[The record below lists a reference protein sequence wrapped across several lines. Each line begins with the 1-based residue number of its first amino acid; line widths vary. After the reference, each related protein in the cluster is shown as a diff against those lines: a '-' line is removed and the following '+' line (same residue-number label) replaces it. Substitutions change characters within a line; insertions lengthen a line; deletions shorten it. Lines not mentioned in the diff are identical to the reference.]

1 MGIKVECVKW
11 LDDKCVEWTELEDGK
26 IVADVRKC
34 SLDTQ
39 MKAQEFGT
47 KLSHGGLR
55 LEVGKQPEE
64 QKITQVAI
72 KETFKPQKPNK
83 K

>member
-34 SLDTQ
+34 NLDTQ

-47 KLSHGGLR
+47 KLSHGGLQ
-55 LEVGKQPEE
+55 LQVGKAPSEP
-64 QKITQVAI
+64 
-72 KETFKPQKPNK
+72 KETKTHIKDIKIHETNK